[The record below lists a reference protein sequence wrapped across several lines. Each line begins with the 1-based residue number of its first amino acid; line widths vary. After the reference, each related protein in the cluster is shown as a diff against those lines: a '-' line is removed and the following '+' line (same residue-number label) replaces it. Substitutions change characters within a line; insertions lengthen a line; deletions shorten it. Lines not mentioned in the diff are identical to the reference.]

1 MLLYLVKCRKSR
13 DFVPAV
19 PVFLCRKLHGTVLR
33 EQEPKTY
40 ENIPGSTVRELIH
53 GLLLTS

>member
-1 MLLYLVKCRKSR
+1 MFKLHFAETQ

-19 PVFLCRKLHGTVLR
+19 PVFLCQKLHGTVLR

-53 GLLLTS
+53 GLLLTN